1 MLYSKSVI
9 EASAEGVL
17 CVKVMTDEQMEVLRS
32 QISAYAAIC
41 EQLVEM
47 HRTMIAHQ
55 DSLSVVCASALVLG
69 VFNNV
74 VLCFLNCSCGG
85 NQSNCCLPS
94 GMRSGHLFP
103 DQSSG
108 GAKISAKQRWTP
120 TPAQVRILESIF
132 CHGNRTPS
140 KQRIKEITSEL
151 SRHGQVSETNVYNWF
166 QNRRARSKRKQAFA
180 APSTTESEAEEESPG
195 EKKAKKKM
203 HLHDS

>member
-55 DSLSVVCASALVLG
+55 DSL
-69 VFNNV
+69 
-74 VLCFLNCSCGG
+74 
-85 NQSNCCLPS
+85 S

>member
-55 DSLSVVCASALVLG
+55 DSLS
-69 VFNNV
+69 
-74 VLCFLNCSCGG
+74 
-85 NQSNCCLPS
+85 

-120 TPAQVRILESIF
+120 TPA
-132 CHGNRTPS
+132 
-140 KQRIKEITSEL
+140 
-151 SRHGQVSETNVYNWF
+151 